1 MQKNIVVKN
10 ICVKKDA
17 KNKKWFEMM
26 PIKATVISSEKENE
40 QVSLLTFDISMPD
53 AKPGQFAMV
62 WLAGEDEKPMS
73 IANASPLQF
82 AIANAGVVSEK
93 LASSKKGG
101 VLFVRGPY
109 GKPFEP
115 CGKKWLLVGGGYGF
129 APLRFLAREGAK
141 SGKSV
146 QSILGARSSKYLMK
160 SAPGK
165 MHIATDDGSAGAK
178 GNVLA
183 VLEPLLKKE
192 KFDCIY
198 CCGPEKMMFAV
209 AKLAKARKIPSQVS
223 IERYMKCGFG
233 ICGHCA
239 MGGWLSC
246 IDGPTIS
253 GEEALKYPQFGK
265 TCHDRAGTEI
275 EI

>member
-1 MQKNIVVKN
+1 
-10 ICVKKDA
+10 
-17 KNKKWFEMM
+17 MM
-26 PIKATVISSEKENE
+26 PIKATVISCEKENE
-40 QVSLLTFDISMPD
+40 QVSLLTFDISMPN

-73 IANASPLQF
+73 IANASPLKF
-82 AIANAGVVSEK
+82 AIANAGEISQK
-93 LASSKKGG
+93 LSSCKKGDI
-101 VLFVRGPY
+101 LFVRGPY

-115 CGKKWLLVGGGYGF
+115 IGKKWLLVGGGYGF
-129 APLRFLAREGAK
+129 APLRFLASEGAK
-141 SGKSV
+141 SGKTIESV
-146 QSILGARSSKYLMK
+146 LGARSSKYLMK
-160 SAPGK
+160 PSVGK
-165 MHIATDDGSAGAK
+165 MHITTDDGSSGTK

-183 VLEPLLKKE
+183 VLEPLLQKE

-198 CCGPEKMMFAV
+198 CCGPEKMMLAV
-209 AKLAKARKIPSQVS
+209 AKLAKTHKIRSQVS

-246 IDGPTIS
+246 IDGPTID
-253 GEEALKYPQFGK
+253 GEEALKYTQFGK
-265 TCHDRAGTEI
+265 TCHDRAGTEV